1 MPILLQ
7 IVLGISAPAIACFG
21 AYVSYRQWQLGKYK
35 LKHDLFE
42 KRWLIYA
49 TAHDA
54 IALFL
59 NGSEEEKLNQ
69 FKNLKVKIV
78 GAQSH
83 QETLP
88 KFFVLQQ
95 RLSFLLL
102 KQLLMDELCCH
113 QKPKHPKEYLYLKQQ
128 LASLNCHRFS
138 QISWFINIS
147 TSSASRMIGK

>member
-1 MPILLQ
+1 MPIWLQ

-21 AYVSYRQWQLGKYK
+21 AYISYRQWQLGKYK

-69 FKNLKVKIV
+69 FKSLKVKIV
-78 GAQSH
+78 GAKFLFPPDVCTYLNEISNQIY
-83 QETLP
+83 EIRTLEH
-88 KFFVLQQ
+88 KIRIGAEQREEIIQAHKKSYEWIEDQIEVL
-95 RLSFLLL
+95 SN
-102 KQLLMDELCCH
+102 KM
-113 QKPKHPKEYLYLKQQ
+113 KPYLDLT
-128 LASLNCHRFS
+128 
-138 QISWFINIS
+138 I
-147 TSSASRMIGK
+147 

>member
-78 GAQSH
+78 GAKFLFPSDVCDYLNDISNRIYDIRTLEHNIQIGLEKREDMI
-83 QETLP
+83 QEHKKSYKWLEDQLE
-88 KFFVLQQ
+88 VL
-95 RLSFLLL
+95 SE
-102 KQLLMDELCCH
+102 KM
-113 QKPKHPKEYLYLKQQ
+113 KPYLDLT
-128 LASLNCHRFS
+128 
-138 QISWFINIS
+138 I
-147 TSSASRMIGK
+147 